1 MFAGR
6 MTQYLSTVQGMPTRV
21 ETRIQK
27 MINSLVW
34 DNKKVSINLNV
45 MNAPAE
51 EGRIGLLD
59 IQAWNEAIQIM
70 WLKKY
75 TALGPSRP
83 TWALIVDILLE
94 VSIANLNRIDKEVT
108 MNMYLQSWSPMTDTR
123 SKLPPDLKR

>member
-1 MFAGR
+1 MHENVDKFELIPGRALIVNMFAGR

-34 DNKKVSINLNV
+34 DTKKVSINLNV
-45 MNAPAE
+45 MNVPAE

-75 TALGPSRP
+75 TPLGPSRP
-83 TWALIVDILLE
+83 TWASIVDVLAACGALC
-94 VSIANLNRIDKEVT
+94 T
-108 MNMYLQSWSPMTDTR
+108 
-123 SKLPPDLKR
+123 